1 VNQARDSTSS
11 GRYKRPE
18 SVVVVVYTTAGETL
32 LLERLQPVF
41 WQSVTGSLEWPN
53 ETPEHA
59 AHREVYEETGIESA
73 AGWIDWKIS
82 RYFPILSAYRDRFAP
97 GTRVNQEHMFS
108 LQLPEPRPVNLMR
121 EEHSGNEWLPLTTG
135 RDRVWS
141 WTNRAALDQVA
152 ALRARER
159 IDVTS

>member
-1 VNQARDSTSS
+1 M
-11 GRYKRPE
+11 
-18 SVVVVVYTTAGETL
+18 
-32 LLERLQPVF
+32 
-41 WQSVTGSLEWPN
+41 TGSLEWPN
-53 ETPEHA
+53 EIPEDA
-59 AHREVYEETGIESA
+59 ARREVYEETGIESA
-73 AGWIDWKIS
+73 TGWFNWKIS

-121 EEHSGNEWLPLTTG
+121 EEHSESEWLPLTKG

-152 ALRARER
+152 ALRAREN
-159 IDVTS
+159 

>member
-1 VNQARDSTSS
+1 M
-11 GRYKRPE
+11 
-18 SVVVVVYTTAGETL
+18 VVVYTAAGETL

-53 ETPEHA
+53 ETPEDA
-59 AHREVYEETGIESA
+59 ARREVYEETGIEA
-73 AGWIDWKIS
+73 ATGWADWKIS
-82 RYFPILSAYRDRFAP
+82 RYFPILSAYRDHFAP

-121 EEHSGNEWLPLTTG
+121 EEHSDSEWLSLTKG

-152 ALRARER
+152 ALRSRER
-159 IDVTS
+159 TDATS

>member
-1 VNQARDSTSS
+1 M
-11 GRYKRPE
+11 
-18 SVVVVVYTTAGETL
+18 VVYTTAGETL

-53 ETPEHA
+53 ETPEDA
-59 AHREVYEETGIESA
+59 ARREVYEETGIESA
-73 AGWIDWKIS
+73 AGWFDWKIS

-97 GTRVNQEHMFS
+97 GTRVNHEHMFS

-121 EEHSGNEWLPLTTG
+121 EEHSDSEWMPLTKG

-141 WTNRAALDQVA
+141 WTNQAALDHVA
-152 ALRARER
+152 ALREREKTAA
-159 IDVTS
+159 TS

>member
-1 VNQARDSTSS
+1 M
-11 GRYKRPE
+11 
-18 SVVVVVYTTAGETL
+18 VVYTAAGETL
-32 LLERLQPVF
+32 LLERLQPAF

-53 ETPEHA
+53 ETPEDA
-59 AHREVYEETGIESA
+59 ARREVYEETGIEAA

-108 LQLPEPRPVNLMR
+108 LQLPDPRPVNLMR
-121 EEHSGNEWLPLTTG
+121 AEHSESEWLPLPKG

-141 WTNRAALDQVA
+141 WANRAALDQVA

-159 IDVTS
+159 INATS

>member
-1 VNQARDSTSS
+1 MNHAGDSTSS

-41 WQSVTGSLEWPN
+41 WQSVTGSLEWPK
-53 ETPEHA
+53 EAPEDA
-59 AHREVYEETGIESA
+59 ARREVYEETGIESA
-73 AGWIDWKIS
+73 TGWFNWKSS

-97 GTRVNQEHMFS
+97 GTRVNHEHMFS
-108 LQLPEPRPVNLMR
+108 LQLPEPRPINLMR
-121 EEHSGNEWLPLTTG
+121 EEHSASEWLLLTKG

-141 WTNRAALDQVA
+141 WANRAALDQVA
-152 ALRARER
+152 ALRVRER
-159 IDVTS
+159 TDEPS

>member
-1 VNQARDSTSS
+1 M
-11 GRYKRPE
+11 
-18 SVVVVVYTTAGETL
+18 VVVYTTAGETL

-53 ETPEHA
+53 ETPEDA
-59 AHREVYEETGIESA
+59 ARREVYEETGIEAA

-121 EEHSGNEWLPLTTG
+121 EEHSESEWLPLTKG
-135 RDRVWS
+135 RGRVWS

-159 IDVTS
+159 TDATS

>member
-1 VNQARDSTSS
+1 M
-11 GRYKRPE
+11 
-18 SVVVVVYTTAGETL
+18 VVVYTAAGETL
-32 LLERLQPVF
+32 LLKRLQPVF

-53 ETPEHA
+53 ETPEDA
-59 AHREVYEETGIESA
+59 ARREVYEETGIEVD

-108 LQLPEPRPVNLMR
+108 LELPESCPVSLMR
-121 EEHSGNEWLPLTTG
+121 EEHSDSEWLPLTKG

-152 ALRARER
+152 ALRASDRT
-159 IDVTS
+159 DAAS

>member
-1 VNQARDSTSS
+1 
-11 GRYKRPE
+11 
-18 SVVVVVYTTAGETL
+18 VVVFTPAGETL
-32 LLERLQPVF
+32 LLERLQPAF

-53 ETPEHA
+53 ETPDDA
-59 AHREVYEETGIESA
+59 ARREVYEETGIESVT
-73 AGWIDWKIS
+73 GWLDWKIS

-108 LQLPEPRPVNLMR
+108 LQLPETRPLNLMR
-121 EEHSGNEWLPLTTG
+121 GEHRDSEWLPLTKG

-152 ALRARER
+152 ALRARETT
-159 IDVTS
+159 DATS

>member
-1 VNQARDSTSS
+1 MNYGGSTSS
-11 GRYKRPE
+11 GRHKRPE

-53 ETPEHA
+53 ETSEDA
-59 AHREVYEETGIESA
+59 ARREVYEETGIESA
-73 AGWIDWKIS
+73 VGWFDWKIS
-82 RYFPILSAYRDRFAP
+82 RYFQILSAYRDRFAP
-97 GTRVNQEHMFS
+97 GTRLNHEHMFS
-108 LQLPEPRPVNLMR
+108 LQLPEPCSVNLMQ
-121 EEHSGNEWLPLTTG
+121 EEHSGSEWLPLTKS

-152 ALRARER
+152 ALRTRER
-159 IDVTS
+159 TDATS